1 MEPPVPSPH
10 IPPKIS
16 KWSSFATYGIIDLN
30 IDNCDTARFSELGEC
45 AHLSGRPP
53 DTHELKFVYPMTAEE
68 EEEFNFPE
76 TLSILFGLDE
86 HGRYGFPK
94 DSCEV
99 EMSSELVIYVKEDF
113 TYFAV
118 PCYVASALLT
128 FGSVYINGNV
138 IEDGPSRRVY

>member
-1 MEPPVPSPH
+1 VTSH
-10 IPPKIS
+10 V
-16 KWSSFATYGIIDLN
+16 
-30 IDNCDTARFSELGEC
+30 SELGEC
-45 AHLSGRPP
+45 AHLSGGPP

-68 EEEFNFPE
+68 EEEFNFPQ
-76 TLSILFGLDE
+76 TFFIPFGLDE

-94 DSCEV
+94 DWCEV

-128 FGSVYINGNV
+128 FGLVHINRNM